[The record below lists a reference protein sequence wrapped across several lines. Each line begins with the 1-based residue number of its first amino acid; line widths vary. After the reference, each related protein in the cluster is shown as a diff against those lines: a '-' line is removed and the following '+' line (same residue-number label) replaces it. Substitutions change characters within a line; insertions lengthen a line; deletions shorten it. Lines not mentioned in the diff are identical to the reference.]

1 MRLVLLGPP
10 GAGKGTQAARLAT
23 GLAVPAIS
31 TGDIFRA
38 NVSEG
43 TELGREAQ
51 AFMDAGEYVPDT
63 VTNAMV
69 RDRLA
74 ADDARGGFLLDGY
87 PRTTAQV
94 AELDRMLDA
103 DGSALDAVVELTVD
117 TDEVVKRLAQRAT
130 EQHRSDDGEAVQR
143 HRLEVYAAQTAPLVD
158 VYAGRGLLRA
168 VDGTGEVAEVT
179 RRILAALGRA

>member
-1 MRLVLLGPP
+1 
-10 GAGKGTQAARLAT
+10 
-23 GLAVPAIS
+23 VPAIS

-103 DGSALDAVVELTVD
+103 DGSSLDAVVELTVD

-158 VYAGRGLLRA
+158 VYAGRGLLRP
-168 VDGTGEVAEVT
+168 VDGLGEVAEVT
-179 RRILAALGRA
+179 RRILAALGRG